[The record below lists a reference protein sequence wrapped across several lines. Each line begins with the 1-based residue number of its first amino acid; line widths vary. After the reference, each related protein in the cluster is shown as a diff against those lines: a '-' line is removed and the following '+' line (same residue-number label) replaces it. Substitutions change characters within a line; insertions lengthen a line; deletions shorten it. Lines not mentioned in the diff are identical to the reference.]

1 MENNMAHKTKYIV
14 KLSKDE
20 REKLNKIVKTG
31 RVAAA
36 KRQRSQI
43 YLYADEG
50 PNGPSLSDLKIA
62 DKLDLSVLTIK
73 RARQRLIEKGL
84 EAALERPPRKNGP
97 TPKKLDAEQEA
108 KLVSLACV
116 EPPKGRSRCTLSL
129 LSDRIVALDDVS
141 ICQETVRQVLKKKK
155 LNLGNAKNGV

>member
-1 MENNMAHKTKYIV
+1 MAHKTKYIV

-20 REKLNKIVKTG
+20 REKLNKTVKTG
-31 RVAAA
+31 LVAAS
-36 KRQRSQI
+36 KRHRAQI

-108 KLVSLACV
+108 KLVSLAYV
-116 EPPKGRSRCTLSL
+116 EPPEGRSRWTLRL
-129 LSDRIVALDDVS
+129 LSDRMVALDYVDS
-141 ICQETVRQVLKKKK
+141 ICHETVRQVLKKKK